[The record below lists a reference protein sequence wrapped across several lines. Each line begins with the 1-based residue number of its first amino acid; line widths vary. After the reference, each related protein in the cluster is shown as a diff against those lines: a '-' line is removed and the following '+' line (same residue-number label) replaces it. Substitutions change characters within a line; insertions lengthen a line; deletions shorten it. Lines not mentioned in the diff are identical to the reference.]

1 MVTVILL
8 IKKYFVET
16 STKLLLTELGS
27 KRYFISVKD
36 AGGGG
41 GGKRGSRG

>member
-1 MVTVILL
+1 MVTVIFL
-8 IKKYFVET
+8 IKNILSKPQ
-16 STKLLLTELGS
+16 LTELGS

>member
-8 IKKYFVET
+8 FKNI
-16 STKLLLTELGS
+16 LS
-27 KRYFISVKD
+27 KPQRNFYYFISVKD

-41 GGKRGSRG
+41 KEGQ